1 MWARK
6 RDKKAKN
13 EKKKRKK
20 GGSFFGSVEVDVEGL
35 WGLERDRKGF
45 LEEEKGKIAW
55 EISREI
61 KKTLFIVMM
70 IQGF

>member
-1 MWARK
+1 MWK
-6 RDKKAKN
+6 VYGD
-13 EKKKRKK
+13 
-20 GGSFFGSVEVDVEGL
+20 
-35 WGLERDRKGF
+35 LERVRKGF
-45 LEEEKGKIAW
+45 SQVEKRKISW